1 MLLLHLIIVVSFAYV
16 FLRMIKTRKYNTLV
30 GEINSE
36 EQPKRFWALAG
47 AIGMF
52 AALNVIAIFVDVK

>member
-1 MLLLHLIIVVSFAYV
+1 MALLHLIITVSFAYV
-16 FLRMIKTRKYNTLV
+16 FLRMIKTRKYNALV

-52 AALNVIAIFVDVK
+52 AALNLIAIFVDVK